1 MRPKVDLKKAIK
13 HALKKASTPPDNQ
26 RGVDHTFSEMLC
38 TKYQSKNYIVRNN
51 AILDYCDRLTYNK
64 KVHR

>member
-26 RGVDHTFSEMLC
+26 GRVDHTFSEMLS
-38 TKYQSKNYIVRNN
+38 TKYQAKNYRVGITK
-51 AILDYCDRLTYNK
+51 LDKHPYR
-64 KVHR
+64 

>member
-38 TKYQSKNYIVRNN
+38 TKYQAKNYRVGITK
-51 AILDYCDRLTYNK
+51 LDKHPYR
-64 KVHR
+64 

>member
-26 RGVDHTFSEMLC
+26 RGGMVITDHTFSEMLC
-38 TKYQSKNYIVRNN
+38 TKYQSKNYRVGITK
-51 AILDYCDRLTYNK
+51 LDKHPYR
-64 KVHR
+64 